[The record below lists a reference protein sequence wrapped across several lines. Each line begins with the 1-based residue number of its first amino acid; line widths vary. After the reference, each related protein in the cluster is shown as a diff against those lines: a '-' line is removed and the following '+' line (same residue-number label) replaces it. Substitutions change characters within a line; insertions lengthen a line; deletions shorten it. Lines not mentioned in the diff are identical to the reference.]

1 MLNANTELEF
11 NSAVENLKEVPCFY
25 QYIAENWIPYK
36 ESITAFGRKCVRH
49 LSNRTNNLI
58 ESFHGTLKKLIP
70 SSRVDM
76 DVLVNNL
83 LGMSSLRSMES
94 VHRDFENTFK
104 NVTGNKSSPLV
115 KKYFK
120 ICTRYSSN
128 LLQNE
133 VEMACCNG
141 YTINKNHSTSEFVV
155 TSPSTLNA
163 YLIDLNFN
171 CSCNFQKEMG
181 LPCRH
186 LFAVWI
192 ACEIDLFR
200 PETIASRDVKCYS
213 QGACRNKS
221 SFKRSYRN

>member
-1 MLNANTELEF
+1 
-11 NSAVENLKEVPCFY
+11 
-25 QYIAENWIPYK
+25 
-36 ESITAFGRKCVRH
+36 
-49 LSNRTNNLI
+49 
-58 ESFHGTLKKLIP
+58 
-70 SSRVDM
+70 M

-94 VHRDFENTFK
+94 VHRDFENTLK

-115 KKYFK
+115 EKYFK

-181 LPCRH
+181 LPCCH

-200 PETIASRDVKCYS
+200 PETIASSIKMQVALVY
-213 QGACRNKS
+213 
-221 SFKRSYRN
+221 